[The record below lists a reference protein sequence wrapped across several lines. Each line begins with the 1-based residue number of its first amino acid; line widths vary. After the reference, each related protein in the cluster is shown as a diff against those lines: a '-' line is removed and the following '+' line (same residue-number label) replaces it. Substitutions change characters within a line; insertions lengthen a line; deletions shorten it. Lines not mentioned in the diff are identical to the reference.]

1 MAIPN
6 ANLFREILTTMTYKC
21 GIIGVSGGRANG
33 HADAYAH
40 IARGTLACI
49 ATRNRAN
56 LDAFGERWNVD
67 ARYTDYREMFERK
80 KPDLVH
86 VNTPPD
92 VRLEVMEAADAA
104 GVGALIIE
112 KPLAIQ
118 AEDYLAIRHFA
129 DTAKVKVAINH
140 QLHFHPRRSQLQSLV
155 EEGAI
160 GTVRLIDASAR
171 MNMAYQGTH
180 VLQSVAAFHPQGK
193 PASIFAQISGGN
205 GLHEGRKQHYAPDA
219 TLATVRYS
227 DGASTLLRCG
237 TNGPYVLD
245 GDERVNVHKQ
255 VTVHG
260 TDGYVHWSMWG
271 WETSI
276 RGKRERGSHNYPDED
291 ILGQAAMTEAAFDWL
306 EDDGQ
311 LHPLNLDAALL
322 DFHVL
327 LKAYMSGLNRREE
340 TLASELQT
348 GLIEALRQSLVG

>member
-1 MAIPN
+1 
-6 ANLFREILTTMTYKC
+6 MTYKC

-40 IARGTLACI
+40 IPRGRLACI

-56 LDAFGERWNVD
+56 LDAFGERWSVD
-67 ARYTDYREMFERK
+67 ARYTDYREMFERE

-92 VRLEVMEAADAA
+92 VRLEIMEAAEAA

-118 AEDYLAIRHFA
+118 SEDFLAIQKFA
-129 DTAKVKVAINH
+129 AGAKVKVAINH
-140 QLHFHPRRSQLQSLV
+140 QLQFHPRRQHLQNLV
-155 EEGAI
+155 HEGAI
-160 GTVRLIDASAR
+160 GAVRLVDASAR

-180 VLQSVAAFHPQGK
+180 VLQSVAAFQFQGE
-193 PASIFAQISGGN
+193 PDSVFAQISGGT
-205 GLHEGRKQHYAPDA
+205 GLDEGRKRHFAPDA
-219 TLATVRYS
+219 TMATIRYR
-227 DGASTLLRCG
+227 DGASALLRCG
-237 TNGPYVLD
+237 TNGPYVLA
-245 GDERVNVHKQ
+245 GDERTNVHKQ
-255 VTVHG
+255 VTVYG
-260 TDGYVHWSMWG
+260 TDGFVHWSMWG

-276 RGKRERGSHNYPDED
+276 RGKHARGSHNYPDED

-306 EDDGQ
+306 EYDNQ

-322 DFHVL
+322 DFHIL

-340 TLASELQT
+340 ALAAELQP
-348 GLIEALRQSLVG
+348 GLVDALRQTLVG